1 MKVIPFLL
9 LLFTFGLNA
18 KIKEVKIIDL
28 KEKRFDFSSVCDF
41 KGISHAPIIEV
52 KNSITLSCMGIAV
65 KINEFCQ
72 KKSGGSLIKSFID
85 KEDEK
90 VVCQNGTGAKLKI
103 SCDKKHQSYCE
114 SKLKGCR
121 RVHKIIAKEI
131 PLVHSSITSEGG
143 LKTLNC
149 YFLNGQG
156 ADYF

>member
-9 LLFTFGLNA
+9 LFFTYGSNA
-18 KIKEVKIIDL
+18 KIKEIKIIDL
-28 KEKRFDFSSVCDF
+28 KEKRFDFSSACDF
-41 KGISHAPIIEV
+41 KGITPAPIIEV
-52 KNSITLSCMGIAV
+52 KNSITLSCMGVAV

-72 KKSGGSLIKSFID
+72 EKSEGNLIKSFID
-85 KEDEK
+85 EEDEK
-90 VVCQNGTGAKLKI
+90 VVCQNGAGAKLKI

-114 SKLKGCR
+114 SKIKGCR
-121 RVHKIIAKEI
+121 RVHKFIAKKT

-156 ADYF
+156 VDYF